1 MVFFHG
7 NEVVTPKKQKVGK
20 ISLNKILHGLIV

>member
-20 ISLNKILHGLIV
+20 ISLNKILHGIV